1 MKKLLFDL
9 SEFVDVLTP
18 QAEAMKL
25 AERFARRR
33 KEKKL
38 SQKRAA
44 QTAGVS
50 YSSLRRFERSGE
62 ISLCSLLKLAYAI
75 GYLEDFEKVFAA
87 TAITDL
93 MEL

>member
-44 QTAGVS
+44 QMAGVS

-93 MEL
+93 REL